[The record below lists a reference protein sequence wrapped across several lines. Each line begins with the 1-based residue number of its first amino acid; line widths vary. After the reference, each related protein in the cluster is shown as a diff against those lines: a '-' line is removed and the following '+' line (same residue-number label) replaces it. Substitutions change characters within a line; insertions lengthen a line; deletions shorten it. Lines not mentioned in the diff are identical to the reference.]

1 MIRENFDTSLL
12 HDASLL
18 NFFLEWEN
26 GKLTIELRFY
36 DDDHVASINLLKII
50 AINWITFNCPRK
62 EEWGPSV
69 SINKIEIK
77 KLSKDIQHLSI
88 EMQSGDIIFI
98 DAEEFLITH
107 AE

>member
-18 NFFLEWEN
+18 NFFLEWEK

-36 DDDHVASINLLKII
+36 DDQVASINLLKII
-50 AINWITFNCPRK
+50 AINWITFNCPKK

-69 SINKIEIK
+69 SINQMNIK

-88 EMQSGDIIFI
+88 EMQSGDIISI
-98 DAEEFLITH
+98 DAKEFLIIH
-107 AE
+107 IE